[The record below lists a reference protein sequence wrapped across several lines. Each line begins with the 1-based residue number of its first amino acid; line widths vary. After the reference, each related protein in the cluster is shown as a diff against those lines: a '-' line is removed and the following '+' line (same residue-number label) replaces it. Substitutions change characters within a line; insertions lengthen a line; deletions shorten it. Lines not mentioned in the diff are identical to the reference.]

1 LRKRTA
7 PASLGVIA
15 VGAWAA
21 LSTGLPAAAGAPR
34 TATPPS
40 PTTLTNTPTPTDSA
54 VIRAALIAL
63 GGADLIVVDDP
74 VPGRP
79 PSALV
84 ATRAPVSPAALAATL
99 SDPRAYRDAI
109 PSLVRAEVVGRRR
122 ASSTAPED
130 QLLEWELE
138 IPLFNLRGKAWVI
151 PRPEGIDLVLVEGD
165 LAPGRLAFSWIDAPS
180 PPPSSAGTILV
191 LEAQVNMRAAG
202 WIFRRVAARSPFGES
217 AMNVAAAY
225 VVLRA
230 ATLRAQHPADA
241 GARRPRGNPAPP
253 TPAALTADVATLAAS
268 PALDP
273 LRRRGAIAAVRP
285 STATGRLATTTV
297 AAPISLDAAAL
308 AARLATPD
316 SWLALPG
323 WHRVKPLAGDRVAL
337 KDNLP
342 LVDFD
347 TVWQLSRDRAA
358 GFTAR
363 ATDGAT
369 RGALFA
375 WDVRPATAPAG
386 ARGSIAIFS
395 LYPRLETAGY
405 VPRKFIA
412 AEPLLEHGMA
422 LALAYVD
429 AMSMARALTR

>member
-1 LRKRTA
+1 MTRATA
-7 PASLGVIA
+7 PASLGAIA
-15 VGAWAA
+15 LGAWAA
-21 LSTGLPAAAGAPR
+21 IATGLPTAAGAPW
-34 TATPPS
+34 TP
-40 PTTLTNTPTPTDSA
+40 TLTPTPTDGA
-54 VIRAALIAL
+54 VIRAALAAL
-63 GGADLIVVDDP
+63 GGADLVVVDDP
-74 VPGRP
+74 MPGRP
-79 PSALV
+79 PAALV
-84 ATRAPVSPAALAATL
+84 ATRAPVSRAALAATL
-99 SDPRAYRDAI
+99 ADPRAYRDAI

-122 ASSTAPED
+122 ASPTAPDD

-138 IPLFNLRGKAWVI
+138 IPLFNLHGKAWVI
-151 PRPEGIDLVLVEGD
+151 PRPEGVDLVLVEGD
-165 LAPGRLAFSWIDAPS
+165 LAPGRLAFTWIDAPATPPS
-180 PPPSSAGTILV
+180 PPSPSPGAGTILV

-202 WIFRRVAARSPFGES
+202 WLFRRIAAHSPFGES

-230 ATLRAQHPADA
+230 ATLRAQHPNDT
-241 GARRPRGNPAPP
+241 GARRPRGTPAPP
-253 TPAALTADVATLAAS
+253 TPAALIADVATLAAS
-268 PALDP
+268 HALDP
-273 LRRRGAIAAVRP
+273 LRKRGAVAAVRP

-297 AAPISLDAAAL
+297 AAPISLDAAEL
-308 AARLATPD
+308 LARLATPD

-323 WHRVKPLAGDRVAL
+323 WHRVKPLAGDRVAV

-375 WDVRPATAPAG
+375 WDVRPAPATDG
-386 ARGSIAIFS
+386 ARGSVAIFS
-395 LYPRLETAGY
+395 LYPRLDTAGY